1 MIVLHVARARTDSI
15 NIRGSFGKTQAALWI
30 TGATFLYFSGCP
42 YPFHSLSLLSF
53 FSLSLSLSLSLSVF
67 YALSVSIAFLPR
79 LSFTRPS
86 SSYASLFHHIT
97 NFLSLSYTPLYF
109 SLPPFLYLNLC
120 FSLPFSLS
128 LSIYLHPRSWPFN
141 GTSRDSSLPRSEL
154 LPSRLKWKLLRCP
167 IPDCRPC
174 ETKLPDNPLIC
185 PVITSHSRFDT
196 AGLAGIAQVGS
207 LKSPTSRH

>member
-1 MIVLHVARARTDSI
+1 MEASVRPRPH
-15 NIRGSFGKTQAALWI
+15 
-30 TGATFLYFSGCP
+30 SGLP
-42 YPFHSLSLLSF
+42 ALLSF
-53 FSLSLSLSLSLSVF
+53 IFPDAHTPFTLFPFSPSFLCLCLSLSILYVLST
-67 YALSVSIAFLPR
+67 ASIAFLPR

-86 SSYASLFHHIT
+86 SFYASLFHHIT
-97 NFLSLSYTPLYF
+97 NFLSLSYTPPYF
-109 SLPPFLYLNLC
+109 SLSPFLYLNLC

-141 GTSRDSSLPRSEL
+141 GTSRESSLPRSEL

-167 IPDCRPC
+167 IPDRRPC

>member
-1 MIVLHVARARTDSI
+1 MEASVRPRPH
-15 NIRGSFGKTQAALWI
+15 
-30 TGATFLYFSGCP
+30 SGLP
-42 YPFHSLSLLSF
+42 ALLSF
-53 FSLSLSLSLSLSVF
+53 IFPDAHTPFTLFPFSPS
-67 YALSVSIAFLPR
+67 FLC
-79 LSFTRPS
+79 LC
-86 SSYASLFHHIT
+86 L
-97 NFLSLSYTPLYF
+97 FLSLFSTLFPPSPSRFFHDCPLPARHRPMLLSSTILLIF
-109 SLPPFLYLNLC
+109 SPFHIRHCIFLSPFLYLNLC

-154 LPSRLKWKLLRCP
+154 LPSRLKWKLLPCP